1 MEKITMLSPCHF
13 GLEAVLKKEIE
24 SLGLTVVK
32 TEDGRVFYSGEMKD
46 ICRANIFLRT
56 AERVLLVVG
65 EFDADSFEALFDKTE
80 DLPWED
86 YIPYDGNVWVTKA
99 NSIKSKLSATVPVQS
114 VMKKAIAKRLCDHY
128 GISALPETG
137 ADYPLRVTL
146 IKDHVVVA
154 LDTTGEGLH
163 KRGYRQLTTKAPIEE
178 TLAAALIMLT
188 PWKYD
193 RILVDPFCGS
203 GTFAIEAALMG
214 LDIAPGISRE
224 FTSEKWSNLINRRM
238 WFHARE
244 EAEKRKKDAQ
254 GRTLSIYASDIDP
267 KVLSL
272 AKKNAEFAGV
282 LKHIHF
288 SCADAAELKPKGE
301 YGFIITNPPYGV
313 RLEDIENAKRIYS
326 GFAGRF
332 NDLKTWS
339 AYIITPIEETESL
352 TGRKADKKRKVYNG
366 MLKTDFYAFLGK
378 KPGKDEIIK
387 EAEKNMRPRPK
398 AEKQKKQDETAIK
411 EPASKHLT
419 NISKRKF
426 TTSK

>member
-1 MEKITMLSPCHF
+1 S
-13 GLEAVLKKEIE
+13 
-24 SLGLTVVK
+24 
-32 TEDGRVFYSGEMKD
+32 
-46 ICRANIFLRT
+46 
-56 AERVLLVVG
+56 
-65 EFDADSFEALFDKTE
+65 
-80 DLPWED
+80 
-86 YIPYDGNVWVTKA
+86 
-99 NSIKSKLSATVPVQS
+99 
-114 VMKKAIAKRLCDHY
+114 
-128 GISALPETG
+128 ETG

-188 PWKYD
+188 PWKHD

-224 FTSEKWSNLINRRM
+224 FTSEKWSNLINRKM
-238 WFHARE
+238 WFQARE

-272 AKKNAEFAGV
+272 AKKNAEYAGV
-282 LKHIHF
+282 LKSIHF

-313 RLEDIENAKRIYS
+313 RL
-326 GFAGRF
+326 
-332 NDLKTWS
+332 
-339 AYIITPIEETESL
+339 
-352 TGRKADKKRKVYNG
+352 
-366 MLKTDFYAFLGK
+366 
-378 KPGKDEIIK
+378 
-387 EAEKNMRPRPK
+387 
-398 AEKQKKQDETAIK
+398 
-411 EPASKHLT
+411 
-419 NISKRKF
+419 
-426 TTSK
+426 